1 MKLTLFRASNGMF
14 GFYTV
19 NEAYKSQTFLFNREN
34 MSISSPKH
42 DMHVEKQ
49 YVLKRQTCVSKRQ
62 TYVLK
67 RKTYVL
73 KRKTYVLKP
82 HAASLNANRN
92 KEFGVSPNTVKN
104 IWERFCEEIP
114 QTLPRRKGGRTH
126 SKLQEEDLE
135 LIEVLKLNTPSLSLS
150 EIIHELTEY
159 GMQEVS
165 MSAVSRAISSRMPS
179 GQKYTRKKITK
190 LARERFTPN
199 NIFYTQLFINYLS
212 SKDPTK
218 LKFFDEAGIKIPE
231 VGTRTYGHSAKGTR
245 SVEIIRKQESP
256 NNTLNLLVSLDGP
269 EYYNILSGAT
279 NTARF
284 LAFFEEA
291 GAAVNVNTGRP
302 CLEVGDIVVM
312 DNLSSHHYEGGEIL
326 EEWFDTMGIEL
337 LYTPSYSPDL
347 NPVELCFSKIKTVL
361 NGELNELVHNNLY
374 LAAAEAVDTIKAN
387 DMIGYFE
394 ATSYLF
400 IQWLQQKQWIQSKQI
415 T

>member
-1 MKLTLFRASNGMF
+1 
-14 GFYTV
+14 
-19 NEAYKSQTFLFNREN
+19 
-34 MSISSPKH
+34 
-42 DMHVEKQ
+42 
-49 YVLKRQTCVSKRQ
+49 
-62 TYVLK
+62 
-67 RKTYVL
+67 
-73 KRKTYVLKP
+73 
-82 HAASLNANRN
+82 
-92 KEFGVSPNTVKN
+92 
-104 IWERFCEEIP
+104 
-114 QTLPRRKGGRTH
+114 
-126 SKLQEEDLE
+126 
-135 LIEVLKLNTPSLSLS
+135 
-150 EIIHELTEY
+150 
-159 GMQEVS
+159 MQEIS
-165 MSAVSRAISSRMPS
+165 MSTVSRAISNRMPS

-231 VGTRTYGHSAKGTR
+231 VGTRTYGHSVKGTR
-245 SVEIIRKQESP
+245 SVEIICKQKSP

-337 LYTPSYSPDL
+337 LHTPSYHRLRIHRCATRYTSHMISL
-347 NPVELCFSKIKTVL
+347 SHELRHFHTHFWQ
-361 NGELNELVHNNLY
+361 VHS
-374 LAAAEAVDTIKAN
+374 
-387 DMIGYFE
+387 FE
-394 ATSYLF
+394 FQYKCITEKCILPFYKRPGQKHNF
-400 IQWLQQKQWIQSKQI
+400 ICCLKCAG
-415 T
+415 